1 MVNAKKIIIKDRD
14 GNYLLPITHSSLI
27 ETTDEN
33 GVNSVLEQ
41 KIMNMQKDIDKLM
54 SLLNSSSNSYSYI
67 GVDNTNTK
75 IAYIMGVPI
84 TTGINSNDLKLNTY
98 GNITDD
104 TEELNIMDAFHD
116 AGITITVI

>member
-75 IAYIMGVPI
+75 IAYIMGIPI
-84 TTGINSNDLKLNTY
+84 TTGINSDDLKLSTY
-98 GNITDD
+98 GPVTDD
-104 TEELNIMDAFHD
+104 TEEMNIMDVFHD
-116 AGITITVI
+116 AGITITVL

>member
-14 GNYLLPITHSSLI
+14 GNYLLPVTHSSLI
-27 ETTDEN
+27 ETTDAN
-33 GVNSVLEQ
+33 GINSILEE
-41 KIMNMQKDIDKLM
+41 KIRNMQKDIDKLM
-54 SLLNSSSNSYSYI
+54 NLLNSSSNSYSYI

-84 TTGINSNDLKLNTY
+84 TTGINSDDLKLSTY